1 MLPQALS
8 QCNGKT
14 MAYKQPITYAKPPTA
29 CHIGEKAALGDQR
42 FDRLLLHTP
51 EATSRGPNYRRSDVP
66 GFRRDRGYWLRLLS
80 IIILFI
86 TLKILVLE
94 SCLIPYLNRTSSSS
108 SPAQPSDSDLMNSP
122 SARPAASSSPLI
134 SRETVIDLTSG
145 SVTGAYSLYD
155 LLSIHTTSGHIDIT
169 LNLQNASIS
178 APKPALLDLS
188 TASGSVRVKTPT
200 LHTTKIPDREYKTSI
215 GSYSGSIDAETVHG
229 TRTSLKTSSGRIVAE
244 LVPFGPNTSRS
255 DIETR
260 TYSGGTDITVRPS
273 SANASQPLRKLYADY
288 QHGSGGLRVRYPS
301 TWEGL
306 VQGKTA
312 AGGVDIKWD
321 GLRIVKDKKGY
332 VGREIEAVKGEG
344 EGVLRFHGYSGHV
357 LLRGDSDA
365 WVSKI
370 AVREGEAEDIEPGV
384 REGGLPVV

>member
-1 MLPQALS
+1 
-8 QCNGKT
+8 
-14 MAYKQPITYAKPPTA
+14 MACKQPITNSKPPAT
-29 CHIGEKAALGDQR
+29 CYIDEKAALGYHT
-42 FDRLLLHTP
+42 FDRLPLHTP
-51 EATSRGPNYRRSDVP
+51 GATSRDPNDRRSDVSSRL
-66 GFRRDRGYWLRLLS
+66 RRDRGYWLSLLS
-80 IIILFI
+80 IILVFI
-86 TLKILVLE
+86 ALKVLILE
-94 SCLIPYLNRTSSSS
+94 SCLIPYLNRTSSLD
-108 SPAQPSDSDLMNSP
+108 QPSDSDLMNSP
-122 SARPAASSSPLI
+122 SARPAASASPST

-169 LNLQNASIS
+169 LNLQNASTS

-188 TASGSVRVKTPT
+188 TASGSIRVKTPA

-215 GSYSGSIDAETVHG
+215 SSYSGSIDAEIVHG

-255 DIETR
+255 DVETR

-301 TWEGL
+301 TWEGS

-357 LLRGDSDA
+357 LLKGDSDA
-365 WVSKI
+365 WVNKI
-370 AVREGEAEDIEPGV
+370 PVREGEAENIEPGV
-384 REGGLPVV
+384 REGGLTVV